1 MCAINLCSTTCIPL
15 SCILICSIVHTT
27 LHCVLCSPEAPGTPP
42 HPGVIITDP
51 HPVSQTELVDTDTKS
66 LPRELSRSSD
76 TDSSSQDGSPGGAPC
91 LPQSPGVEA
100 DQELST
106 TEPDVSLTT
115 KEEGAE
121 PLCRPRGGET
131 GGVSTYDGQTSS
143 PRHSSFL
150 RHGGGGARGNVTFSQ
165 VLPTKASSSGRT
177 EDGHTPGSS
186 GDAFGGGVVTL
197 GEHLTKSTNPA
208 TLANV
213 EGSSDSPSV
222 SSATVSG
229 KHSGSYEDHEG
240 GVVPDK
246 TALDG
251 ESNRHTESSED
262 VGESASTRERVGALL
277 ARLGRKLEQEN
288 DGASDSEAD
297 DVFET
302 LSCSSESSLGD
313 LAASNAG
320 VDDLEWDSVLIAR
333 QGERGEL
340 FEDDDAAERQ
350 TCRFVYKSADT
361 PGDLLDDDGDY
372 EHLQQG
378 SYYVC
383 DDDDVVAGEYVCGR
397 LDPNLD
403 LLGVNQDVDS
413 DRLSIISERT
423 EPEYSE
429 PYDTESD
436 SDGSIDDPD
445 SALNVTVIRCS
456 SSHDGETSFDEAIAG
471 ASSSVTRDV
480 SKDARAKLERTDTI
494 SRLVNEADISDSDDT
509 FDLSSIIERNVA
521 FMSSEEF
528 RELSGETDSE
538 VKTTGETY
546 SGNSKPHVDDTEAL
560 QKRGPCKT
568 TVPATEDNA
577 ATKENQRVAGSV
589 AGDAR
594 KRRFPLLK
602 QDTLSRMAIE
612 AVGNDTDNYT
622 VDLAVMVEAN
632 ASFAGDEETILL
644 DETDHRGANTE
655 IQDVVTND
663 KAGANVMSSFETAI
677 IRRDT
682 SISEVTSLPSEGVK
696 DVPKTQSEPDN
707 LATIEIGNV
716 TKPAAK
722 EHASSGR
729 KIPLLL
735 RRDTL
740 TAMALEAIEDG
751 SGGGDEDLA
760 NMFLRNKDYVTETEV
775 ASIMG
780 EDSVIME
787 HQDKNIHI
795 THTPKDDAP
804 SSLAHS
810 KARKADGKTSTSAN
824 PRVVCDS
831 QEIVGMPAKRG
842 TDEVVD
848 TSHAPSMS
856 QLMKVFNQPQKFMV
870 PKVSEAYCQK
880 DAEHCGD
887 AVADQQAM
895 SDKEV
900 PEMIQESVQPVVE
913 CSSAVEPEPNTVM
926 ASESPPAKQETRMS
940 EHQSMGKHKDSGH
953 VEKELHED
961 TVTVVNEAERKST
974 GDEEGVLHPD
984 KDIEDDSRTDG
995 VSNESSESSEY
1006 EVDQTLGVILACR
1019 VVDEESDMG
1028 DARVKVLLRVPSI
1041 VVTMADDDITSE
1053 SIVMTMADDDIPSE
1067 SIVVPMADDD
1077 IPSESIV
1084 VAIADDDIPSE
1095 SIVVTMADDD
1105 IPSES
1110 IVVKMVDDDIPSE
1123 SIVVKMVDD
1132 DIPSES
1138 IVVKMVDDDI
1148 PSESIVVKMVDDD
1161 IPSESIVATMAD
1173 DDIPSESIVVTMAD
1187 DDVPSENCV
1196 KDISCEDNDVGAV
1209 VAARQSGPSMQRS
1222 AADDA
1227 GFIDENDFHGDTED
1241 HENEHHDKFNDRA
1254 NDADQEQVD
1263 VGMEDGFENK
1273 SREIIRNW
1281 VRNEHNDAKNESCNV
1296 PEMRQVEESL
1306 NESLEESLDKY
1317 LDEYLDAR
1325 NKKHISGMDPDETS
1339 QKEDALN
1346 EKLEVELGEIR
1357 PHENISNEKHIAERE
1372 SVHVSLKS
1380 DVLSANSIAEMVS
1393 SMMEHTEVSMEEDL
1407 ADANRN
1413 VADSE
1418 TIVEAILEDA
1428 VIEKDGDAVTKK
1440 IEVTTA
1446 DEYAENEYANVSEKE
1461 IQNVATLEKDNEEGQ
1476 TTIGVANDSS
1486 DRPSKQSLDSSLSED
1501 LKGCSRPNNL
1511 AILVNTV
1518 HSPDTSNTSPV
1529 EEDANITVGGR
1540 PTLLS
1545 MARQLSVTSVEGPSP
1560 ESPVFSHASS
1570 PLPES
1575 PQSSPLASEIPTG
1588 NCSTSQRFFV
1598 VAC

>member
-1 MCAINLCSTTCIPL
+1 M
-15 SCILICSIVHTT
+15 ICSIVHTA
-27 LHCVLCSPEAPGTPP
+27 LHCVLCSPEAPDTPP
-42 HPGVIITDP
+42 HPGVFITDP

-131 GGVSTYDGQTSS
+131 GGVSTDDGQTSS

-150 RHGGGGARGNVTFSQ
+150 RHGGGGARGNMTFSQ
-165 VLPTKASSSGRT
+165 VLPTKASSSCRT
-177 EDGHTPGSS
+177 EDGHTPGGS

-213 EGSSDSPSV
+213 EGSTDGPSV
-222 SSATVSG
+222 SSSSAT
-229 KHSGSYEDHEG
+229 HSGSCKDHDG
-240 GVVPDK
+240 GIMPDK

-262 VGESASTRERVGALL
+262 IGESASTRERVGALL

-302 LSCSSESSLGD
+302 LSCSSESSLSD

-340 FEDDDAAERQ
+340 FEDDDAERQ

-372 EHLQQG
+372 EHLHQG

-397 LDPNLD
+397 LDPSLD

-436 SDGSIDDPD
+436 SDGSIDDSD

-509 FDLSSIIERNVA
+509 FDLSSIIEKNVA
-521 FMSSEEF
+521 FMSSEEV

-546 SGNSKPHVDDTEAL
+546 SGNSRPHVDDTEAL
-560 QKRGPCKT
+560 RKRGSGKT
-568 TVPATEDNA
+568 TVPATEDDA
-577 ATKENQRVAGSV
+577 ATKENQHVAGSV
-589 AGDAR
+589 AGDVR

-602 QDTLSRMAIE
+602 QDTLSRMVIE
-612 AVGNDTDNYT
+612 AEGNDSDHT

-632 ASFAGDEETILL
+632 ASFAGDEETTLL
-644 DETDHRGANTE
+644 DETDRHGANTE
-655 IQDVVTND
+655 THEDVTND
-663 KAGANVMSSFETAI
+663 KVGANVTSSVETAVS
-677 IRRDT
+677 RRDT
-682 SISEVTSLPSEGVK
+682 EVTPLPSENVK
-696 DVPKTQSEPDN
+696 DVSMKQSEPDN
-707 LATIEIGNV
+707 LATIEITNV

-740 TAMALEAIEDG
+740 TAMALEAIADG
-751 SGGGDEDLA
+751 SGSGDEDLA
-760 NMFLRNKDYVTETEV
+760 NMIMQNKHYVTETEV

-780 EDSVIME
+780 EDSVITE

-810 KARKADGKTSTSAN
+810 KARKADGKISTSAN

-831 QEIVGMPAKRG
+831 QESVGMPAKRG

-870 PKVSEAYCQK
+870 PKVAEAYCQK
-880 DAEHCGD
+880 DAEHCSD
-887 AVADQQAM
+887 AVNDQQTM
-895 SDKEV
+895 SDQEV
-900 PEMIQESVQPVVE
+900 PERIQESVQPVVE
-913 CSSAVEPEPNTVM
+913 CSTVVKPQPNTVV
-926 ASESPPAKQETRMS
+926 ASERCQTKQETGMS
-940 EHQSMGKHKDSGH
+940 AHQSMEKHKDSGY

-961 TVTVVNEAERKST
+961 TVPGINEAQPKSA
-974 GDEEGVLHPD
+974 GDEERVFHPD
-984 KDIEDDSRTDG
+984 KDIEDDSITDDVG
-995 VSNESSESSEY
+995 QCADGDESSESSEY
-1006 EVDQTLGVILACR
+1006 EDEHTLGVALACR
-1019 VVDEESDMG
+1019 VVDGDFVTG
-1028 DARVKVLLRVPSI
+1028 DARVNVLLRVPSI
-1041 VVTMADDDITSE
+1041 VVTMADDDIPSE
-1053 SIVMTMADDDIPSE
+1053 SIVATMADDDITSE
-1067 SIVVPMADDD
+1067 SIVVAMADDD

-1084 VAIADDDIPSE
+1084 VA
-1095 SIVVTMADDD
+1095 MADDD

-1110 IVVKMVDDDIPSE
+1110 IVVAMA
-1123 SIVVKMVDD
+1123 
-1132 DIPSES
+1132 
-1138 IVVKMVDDDI
+1138 
-1148 PSESIVVKMVDDD
+1148 DDD
-1161 IPSESIVATMAD
+1161 IPSESIVATMADDDITSESIVATMADDDITSESMVAMAD

-1187 DDVPSENCV
+1187 DDTPSDNCV

-1241 HENEHHDKFNDRA
+1241 HENEHHDKINDGA
-1254 NDADQEQVD
+1254 NDADQEQVN
-1263 VGMEDGFENK
+1263 VGIEDGFEDE
-1273 SREIIRNW
+1273 SHEIIMNW
-1281 VRNEHNDAKNESCNV
+1281 VKNEHDDIKIESRNV
-1296 PEMRQVEESL
+1296 PEMGQVEESL
-1306 NESLEESLDKY
+1306 DESLEESLDKY

-1339 QKEDALN
+1339 QKGDALN
-1346 EKLEVELGEIR
+1346 ETREVELGEIR
-1357 PHENISNEKHIAERE
+1357 PQENIPNEKHIAEIE

-1380 DVLSANSIAEMVS
+1380 EVLSANSIAEMVS
-1393 SMMEHTEVSMEEDL
+1393 SMMEPTEVSMEEDL

-1413 VADSE
+1413 VADTE
-1418 TIVEAILEDA
+1418 TVVETKREHGE
-1428 VIEKDGDAVTKK
+1428 IEKDGDAVAKK
-1440 IEVTTA
+1440 IDATTA
-1446 DEYAENEYANVSEKE
+1446 DEYAENEYANVSEKD
-1461 IQNVATLEKDNEEGQ
+1461 ILNIATLEKDNEEGQ

-1486 DRPSKQSLDSSLSED
+1486 DRQSKQSLDTSLGATVFED
-1501 LKGCSRPNNL
+1501 SKGCSRPNNL

-1518 HSPDTSNTSPV
+1518 HSPDTNNTSPV
-1529 EEDANITVGGR
+1529 EDANITVGGR